1 MLYKVFYDETFII
14 PRTYNINAQKNLKA
28 HFSSRAK
35 SRSVLKRAEAAAAG
49 DGEFEDE
56 DLREFVEDNVAV

>member
-1 MLYKVFYDETFII
+1 MHFS
-14 PRTYNINAQKNLKA
+14 INAQKNLKA
-28 HFSSRAK
+28 HFSSRVK